1 MSTNNINLESNKVFR
16 KRVINKVVIILLMII
31 LIVLSFFYFVLYI
44 VYDNGRFTITL
55 DDNLSSN
62 KNMYLS
68 DNKEF
73 KKSNTLSA
81 STLEY
86 MDNISI
92 KWLPSN
98 IDDEADGSHNGDNYI
113 AYTFYLSNGGKS
125 AVHYWYEV
133 DINDSVKNVDEAVRF
148 MIIHNGTKKVY
159 AKRNKTTLEPEE
171 GTISF
176 VDKKIAILEQRK
188 NFKPGEVDKF
198 TIVMWIEGDDP
209 DCLNDLLGGEIKFGM
224 NIFEESYKSG
234 VSNEKK

>member
-1 MSTNNINLESNKVFR
+1 MAKGVLITADTIRTRR
-16 KRVINKVVIILLMII
+16 KLGRIAKISLLILLLFLIVVYIILQVIY
-31 LIVLSFFYFVLYI
+31 SE
-44 VYDNGRFTITL
+44 GKFTITL
-55 DDNLSSN
+55 DPNEELNSGLM
-62 KNMYLS
+62 MY
-68 DNKEF
+68 E
-73 KKSNTLSA
+73 TLNDPTPKRQLVA
-81 STLEY
+81 DAVQF

-92 KWLPSN
+92 KWLP
-98 IDDEADGSHNGDNYI
+98 DDINGDYEGSHNGDNYI

-159 AKRNKTTLEPEE
+159 AKRNKTTLEPED

-176 VDKKIAILEQRK
+176 VDEKIAILEQRK

-234 VSNEKK
+234 VKNEKK